1 MEVTYVDHMGSDL
14 TVVNAARVSFDN
26 ESTKLITKDRKLIRY
41 LAMNEHW
48 SPFAHP
54 QISLRVDAPVFVAR
68 QLAKHQVGFAWNE
81 VSRRYVSDDTE
92 FYFPEKWRKKSD
104 DIKQGST
111 DEEVDIDVFKLVKN
125 GQILTENFSPYWTER
140 CIPKPIDRNDLSE
153 DDLADYDA
161 RIEAWDE
168 ADVVPADNPIETLTY
183 IMEEMYDNLLAL
195 GVCPEQ
201 ARMILPQSMYTS
213 WIWTGS
219 LLAFSRM
226 CKLRLDS
233 HAQRETQEVAK
244 QISDIIEPLFPESWG
259 KLLSD
264 WNKKEIDRLD
274 DELDGS
280 YTQRQ
285 WDRSVGWGR
294 VPKEYSDD

>member
-1 MEVTYVDHMGSDL
+1 MEVKYIDHMGSDL

-26 ESTKLITKDRKLIRY
+26 ESTELSLKDHKLIGY
-41 LAMNEHW
+41 LAMHEHW

-54 QISLRVDAPVFVAR
+54 QISLRVNAPVFVAR

-81 VSRRYVSDDTE
+81 VSRRYVPDDME

-104 DIKQGST
+104 NSKQGSS

-125 GQILTENFSPYWTER
+125 AHILTENFSPYWTDR
-140 CIPKPIDRNDLSE
+140 CIPKPIDRNDLSGE
-153 DDLADYDA
+153 ALADYDTTC
-161 RIEAWDE
+161 EAWDE
-168 ADVVPADNPIETLTY
+168 ADITPADNPIETLTY
-183 IMEEMYDNLLAL
+183 IMEEMYDNLLDL

-213 WIWTGS
+213 WVWTGS
-219 LLAFSRM
+219 LLAYSRM

-244 QISDIIEPLFPESWG
+244 QISDIIEPLFPVSWG
-259 KLLSD
+259 KLMGG
-264 WNKKEIDRLD
+264 NN
-274 DELDGS
+274 G
-280 YTQRQ
+280 
-285 WDRSVGWGR
+285 
-294 VPKEYSDD
+294 